1 MGPSVMGQ
9 EARWTGGACTHR
21 RRHTQTHTQTHTHTH
36 THAPPGARVQQAKV
50 QSGGLGTE
58 EAARWAMLAWGST
71 SRMECRLV

>member
-21 RRHTQTHTQTHTHTH
+21 RRHTQTHTH

>member
-9 EARWTGGACTHR
+9 EARWTGGAHTHR
-21 RRHTQTHTQTHTHTH
+21 RRHTH

-58 EAARWAMLAWGST
+58 EAARWATLARGST

>member
-21 RRHTQTHTQTHTHTH
+21 RRHTQTHTY